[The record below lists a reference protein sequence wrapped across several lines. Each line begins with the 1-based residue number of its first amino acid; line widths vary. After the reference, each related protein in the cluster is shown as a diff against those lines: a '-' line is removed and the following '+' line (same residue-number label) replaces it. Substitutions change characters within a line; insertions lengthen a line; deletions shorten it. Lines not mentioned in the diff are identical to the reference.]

1 MDEKEFKALKRV
13 MKKLS
18 SLKATLRK
26 DEAVI
31 LDQLIFGDQEVQLHS
46 IQDQGQFRILQGA
59 QTRYAKGAQPR
70 KTPGA
75 QPRTKE
81 SASEMSLHSMTLRTT
96 ARKTPRSASSASPRK
111 QDAVSE
117 VSMHGMQPAGRIT
130 NQAAK
135 RIVARIDLN
144 DQGAYAVTN
153 MAER

>member
-1 MDEKEFKALKRV
+1 MDDKEFKALKRV

-26 DEAVI
+26 DEAMI

-46 IQDQGQFRILQGA
+46 AQDQAQFRIIG
-59 QTRYAKGAQPR
+59 GAQPR
-70 KTPGA
+70 ATRGAQPRATRGA

-81 SASEMSLHSMTLRTT
+81 SASEVALHGMTPRTS
-96 ARKTPRSASSASPRK
+96 ARKTPRSASRASSRK
-111 QDAVSE
+111 QEAASE
-117 VSMHGMQPAGRIT
+117 VALHSINPAGRAT

-135 RIVARIDLN
+135 RIVARLDLN
-144 DQGAYAVTN
+144 EQGQYSVTN